1 MRFPFLQNYK
11 VLKRT
16 ARTKAL
22 WKVFLL
28 EVKRHRRCPSIH
40 TVLMLWFV
48 FFPLQWIMG
57 SFYAMAEAGWSRW
70 IQGQSPTWRAALVLS
85 NYLRE
90 NTSYVF
96 SLVWG
101 ILAKLIIRWPRHNAA
116 ALIVRTPG
124 WEAREICHRFS
135 LSSKQCSGKAG
146 LEKILDVKASW
157 KQLVCPSLS
166 RTSEM

>member
-22 WKVFLL
+22 RKVFLL

-57 SFYAMAEAGWSRW
+57 SFYTTAEAGWSRW
-70 IQGQSPTWRAALVLS
+70 IQGQSTTWRAALVLS

-96 SLVWG
+96 SPGLRLSG
-101 ILAKLIIRWPRHNAA
+101 KIDNSPARHNAA

-124 WEAREICHRFS
+124 WEAREICRGFS

-146 LEKILDVKASW
+146 LEKY
-157 KQLVCPSLS
+157 
-166 RTSEM
+166 